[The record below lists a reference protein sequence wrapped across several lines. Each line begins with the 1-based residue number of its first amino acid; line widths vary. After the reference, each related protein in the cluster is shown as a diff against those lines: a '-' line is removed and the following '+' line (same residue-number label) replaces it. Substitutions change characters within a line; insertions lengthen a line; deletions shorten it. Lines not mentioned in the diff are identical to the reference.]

1 MVEKARR
8 IAEGGLGRE
17 RSTQPGLKAKRDAWR
32 LPTGWNR
39 VGENGHKA
47 KRTASPLPLGGAR
60 RSDDRAFELLNC
72 QMFKRS
78 ADSSFGPE
86 TIWQAMM
93 PAAR

>member
-1 MVEKARR
+1 MMVEKARR

-39 VGENGHKA
+39 VGENGLSA
-47 KRTASPLPLGGAR
+47 KRTNSPLPLAG
-60 RSDDRAFELLNC
+60 RAFKLLNF

-78 ADSSFGPE
+78 ADSSFGPD
-86 TIWQAMM
+86 TI
-93 PAAR
+93 